1 MSITRLTK
9 QRLYQDEATF
19 NKLLPYVKWDSEHQV
34 FVHGDASIWSMWYL
48 KPVLLTSI
56 SDAAAFQTC
65 AGIQELVDSMD
76 NRISVQFSWITTFD
90 IQDILDECLYDY
102 PLSGVAGWMARRW
115 VRLIKNMSKSE
126 QYERRCKRLR
136 LVVCF
141 RYDPPWKD
149 QNPFDNLSDTFR
161 TLLGGPRNP
170 EYNSDRIEEYKRY
183 VEKFRGEVEGKVA
196 RLSDLGLYPSRI
208 DGQGLIN
215 LLYPLLNRRSVKGGK
230 FKRGRFNACAVP
242 QYDPDDIL
250 SNQISDTMVYHP
262 EDGFIL
268 KDGRVYHT
276 ISMVKPP
283 KQALPLMTVPVQSL
297 PMESVFT
304 VTYSK
309 DSQEEQMK
317 RLDRLDQTLGL
328 REIGARGRA
337 NQKVLHQINT
347 IRKAREE
354 LYSNRSQ
361 VVRVGVHHMQITN
374 NIDEARRASSE
385 VLAMFPALNGA
396 RAMAHMIS
404 DLGVFLNA
412 LPGAYDPTTDGPGWT
427 SMVTSSRAV
436 RLFPVWG
443 NWSGSENSLFV
454 LPSLWN
460 RELVSFDLFDSNVAP
475 NVIVSGVSGA
485 GKSYL
490 LCFLLITLNRGHY
503 AEKPDGSKEAREP
516 ITFIFDKGMP
526 NLPCGFERVAKLFGG
541 RIYQATP
548 ARAPAMN
555 FLARLGEMD
564 PDRTNEEFKDLFD
577 ICVDIIADMACE
589 KDKTLSRI
597 QRNELIECLL
607 ESHYRYRHG
616 DREREFLL
624 RDVVKVLKEPP
635 RPSETEQHFHMRQE
649 LAILMREYYG
659 DGTYARFF
667 DRAGRLELKERFIV
681 FDLKGL
687 SRNPD
692 LQRVFLKVAMIWAD
706 EVMNTPH
713 ELDTRKLLVF
723 DEAHDLIG
731 KTAAG
736 VVEAAFRL
744 YRKRKGIVIAASQ
757 SGEDFYAGEGGQ
769 AIVQNSS
776 HKIFLRQD
784 PSKFHVTAQAFNL
797 NPQQAETI
805 TRLHTI
811 KGVESQFFLLSDIGE
826 AAMVL
831 PAEPSFYWV
840 STNNGDDNQLF
851 SALLEESDGDF
862 VAALKRA
869 VEIAPFGAK
878 DLMKRRKMLEEYYQ
892 RMKEESDNAIP
903 MSGGRALNLKSGLK
917 TA

>member
-1 MSITRLTK
+1 MSITRLTR
-9 QRLYQDEATF
+9 QRLYQDEAVF
-19 NKLLPYVKWDSEHQV
+19 NQLLPYVKWDNEHQV
-34 FVHGDASIWSMWYL
+34 FVHGDASLWSMWTL

-56 SDAAAFQTC
+56 SDAAAFQTT
-65 AGIQELVDSMD
+65 AGVQELLDSMD
-76 NRISVQFSWITTFD
+76 CRISVQFSWITTFD
-90 IQDILDECLYDY
+90 IQDILDRCLYDY

-115 VRLIKNMSKSE
+115 VRLIKKMSKSE

-141 RYDPPWKD
+141 RYDPPWKE
-149 QNPFDNLSDTFR
+149 QSPLDNIADTLKSLFM
-161 TLLGGPRNP
+161 GPKGP
-170 EYNSDRIEEYKRY
+170 EHDSARVEEYKRY
-183 VEKFRGEVEGKVA
+183 VEKFKGEVEGKIA
-196 RLSDLGLYPSRI
+196 RLSDLGLRPSMI
-208 DGQGLIN
+208 DGQGIIN
-215 LLYPLLNRRSVKGGK
+215 LLYPLLNRRSTKGGK
-230 FKRGRFNACAVP
+230 FKRGRFNSCAVP

-262 EDGFIL
+262 EDGYIL

-283 KQALPLMTVPVQSL
+283 KQALPLMTIPIQSL
-297 PMESVFT
+297 PMESIFT

-309 DSQEEQMK
+309 DSQDDQMK

-337 NQKVLHQINT
+337 NQKVLHQIAT

-396 RAMAHMIS
+396 RAMSHMIS

-412 LPGAYDPTTDGPGWT
+412 LPGAYDPSTDGPGWT
-427 SMVTSSRAV
+427 SMITSSRAV
-436 RLFPVWG
+436 RMFPIWG

-460 RELVSFDLFDSNVAP
+460 RELVEFDLFDSNVAP

-490 LCFLLITLNRGHY
+490 LCYLLITLNRGHY
-503 AEKPDGSKEAREP
+503 AEKPDGTKEAREP

-597 QRNELIECLL
+597 QRNEIIESLL

-635 RPSETEQHFHMRQE
+635 RPNETEQHFHMRQE

-723 DEAHDLIG
+723 DE
-731 KTAAG
+731 
-736 VVEAAFRL
+736 FC
-744 YRKRKGIVIAASQ
+744 S
-757 SGEDFYAGEGGQ
+757 
-769 AIVQNSS
+769 
-776 HKIFLRQD
+776 
-784 PSKFHVTAQAFNL
+784 
-797 NPQQAETI
+797 
-805 TRLHTI
+805 
-811 KGVESQFFLLSDIGE
+811 
-826 AAMVL
+826 
-831 PAEPSFYWV
+831 
-840 STNNGDDNQLF
+840 
-851 SALLEESDGDF
+851 
-862 VAALKRA
+862 
-869 VEIAPFGAK
+869 
-878 DLMKRRKMLEEYYQ
+878 
-892 RMKEESDNAIP
+892 
-903 MSGGRALNLKSGLK
+903 
-917 TA
+917 